1 MALSSSMS
9 SSVPPPPTVQNAGAP
24 EIDGPGV
31 QRRKFSISATL
42 AKFYWNYPVFFCL
55 LEFVVVMSLGA
66 LVVIEH
72 GFPKFDDASV
82 GIESRGTEIK
92 NRLIPLEILLRK
104 DDDIL
109 TISPRNLIQSVSSAS
124 VESFTQPLLPV
135 SPMDKPPPEPK
146 QPSKKTTSKR
156 PSEQPSEQPSTSVD
170 SVNIC
175 GNPAPNGFRIV
186 FQQSSSQSRLLTP
199 ESLISMCRHD
209 DVIVRKTTHFQAACA
224 LDGQGSCCATWSVAN
239 YVALLANKSS
249 CYHITQGDVNHVN
262 KLLLRCAPFYS
273 SGQLRAGCST
283 SRNCVGIPLECTEW
297 DAIYSIFFY
306 LTPSEFDS
314 DAVNEGAINLQ
325 MTLHVYPL
333 SDRAAEVRSIFLD
346 NIHGRTLDD
355 GITKVLGIGVDI
367 LRVKLTTYSDIL
379 HTDFV
384 YIGLGGAV
392 VTAIIWLHMESIFV
406 TVMFLL
412 QMALSLILGYFFH
425 YIVFDFP
432 FFPLYMMLLT
442 IILVIAIGA
451 DDAFI
456 FHDILRENQR
466 GSPVGLTWSVVQKT
480 LEEASATMFVT
491 SFTSASALFVTAT
504 SSLATVRV
512 FGIYSGMVI
521 LCNYILT
528 VLWLPPAVIIGERY
542 FKRICIASSRFDTI
556 KYLKIRIWAAEW
568 SRRVKGLFKRVFRV
582 HLPKGVFKLRFL
594 WLPLFSSLI
603 VVSFVVIFVSPRLT
617 LPTRGGLQLYQLS
630 HPLEMYEHVLMD
642 EFDFERAK
650 SSNLPIIVVWGVVPI
665 DNGNHWDPYD
675 RGYLVM
681 DKSFNLLQQD
691 SQEWLLAFCS
701 SVRNQSFY
709 QDSVYEDC
717 FVESLKEFLEE
728 PCADGSAEAWRFPC
742 CGKTHDD
749 FPYPPD
755 LFQECT
761 EKLMTL
767 RCAPGFCSSVMP
779 GPRFDANNSITALIV
794 QFKSSVLERFE
805 YKETKIFWDDASS
818 WVSSQLASAPPGL
831 QSGWFVTIGEKQPYF
846 LDNTLSFANGA
857 VSSLGYSILIAAV
870 VILLTT
876 RNFVILVFVVL
887 SIGGA
892 VATTLAC
899 LVCAGWELNV
909 FEASILA
916 LIVGLSV
923 DFTLHYGVAYLRAS
937 GVGRSA
943 RSEHAIS
950 TLSSANTMAALSSFM
965 AGAMMLPA
973 TVLAFRQLGI
983 ALQVTM
989 VSSWSFGIFFFIPL
1003 CRVIGPEAD
1012 CGQLGPLL
1020 VGLCRRCR
1028 QSAHDISNM
1037 I

>member
-1 MALSSSMS
+1 MALPSSVSSSI
-9 SSVPPPPTVQNAGAP
+9 PPPPPPSPTVLNAGAP
-24 EIDGPGV
+24 EINGPGI
-31 QRRKFSISATL
+31 QRRKFSILATL
-42 AKFYWNYPVFFCL
+42 AKSYWNYPVFICL
-55 LEFVVVMSLGA
+55 LEFVIVMSLGA
-66 LVVIEH
+66 FVVIEH

-104 DDDIL
+104 DNDIL
-109 TISPRNLIQSVSSAS
+109 TISPRNLSQSISSDS
-124 VESFTQPLLPV
+124 IESFTQPSLPV
-135 SPMDKPPPEPK
+135 SSKGK
-146 QPSKKTTSKR
+146 QPSTR
-156 PSEQPSEQPSTSVD
+156 ID
-170 SVNIC
+170 LVNIC
-175 GNPAPNGFRIV
+175 GNPAANGFRIV

-209 DVIVRKTTHFQAACA
+209 DVIVRNTTHFQAACA
-224 LDGQGSCCATWSVAN
+224 RDGQGSCCATWSVAN

-249 CYHITQGDVNHVN
+249 CYDITQGDVDRVNH
-262 KLLLRCAPFYS
+262 LLLRCAPFYS
-273 SGQLRAGCST
+273 SGELRAGCST

-297 DAIYSIFFY
+297 NAIYSIFFY

-314 DAVNEGAINLQ
+314 DAVNEGAISLQ

-333 SDRAAEVRSIFLD
+333 SEGAEEVGLIFLE

-367 LRVKLTTYSDIL
+367 LRVKLRTYSDIL
-379 HTDFV
+379 YTDFV
-384 YIGLGGAV
+384 YIGIGCAV
-392 VTAIIWLHMESIFV
+392 VTAIIWLYMESIFV
-406 TVMFLL
+406 TVMVLL

-425 YIVFDFP
+425 YVVFDFT
-432 FFPLYMMLLT
+432 FFPYMMLLA

-466 GSPVGLTWSVVQKT
+466 VSPGFTWPVVQKT
-480 LEEASATMFVT
+480 LREASATMFVT

-504 SSLATVRV
+504 SSVTTVRV
-512 FGIYSGMVI
+512 FGIYAGMVI
-521 LCNYILT
+521 LFNYILT
-528 VLWLPPAVIIGERY
+528 VLWLPPAVMIGERY
-542 FKRICIASSRFDTI
+542 FKRICITSSRLDTN
-556 KYLKIRIWAAEW
+556 KNLRIRILAAEW
-568 SRRVKGLFKRVFRV
+568 SRRVKGLFKGVFRV
-582 HLPKGVFKLRFL
+582 HFPKGVLKLRFL
-594 WLPLFSSLI
+594 WLPLFSSLT
-603 VVSFVVIFVSPRLT
+603 VVSFIVIFVFPRLT

-630 HPLEMYEHVLMD
+630 HPLETYEYVLMD

-681 DKSFNLLQQD
+681 DKSFNLLQPD

-709 QDSVYEDC
+709 QDSAYEDC
-717 FVESLKEFLEE
+717 FVESLKEFVEE

-761 EKLMTL
+761 ENLMTL

-794 QFKSSVLERFE
+794 QFKSSVLEQFE

-870 VILLTT
+870 VILLAT
-876 RNFVILVFVVL
+876 RNLVILVLVVL

-892 VATTLAC
+892 VATTVAC
-899 LVCAGWELNV
+899 LICAGWELNV

-937 GVGRSA
+937 GVGRSV

-965 AGAMMLPA
+965 AGALMLPA

-989 VSSWSFGIFFFIPL
+989 VSSWSFGTFFFISL
-1003 CRVIGPEAD
+1003 CRILGPQANF
-1012 CGQLGPLL
+1012 GQLEPLL
-1020 VGLCRRCR
+1020 MGLWRCR
-1028 QSAHDISNM
+1028 QRGVDISNLT
-1037 I
+1037 